1 VVEIQGVPMDAAWE
15 PTACVEAIDYPEGEP
30 MRPVSDLGSEASGRK
45 VAFARQL
52 HVPFYVVTSVNENRL
67 EDLTFT
73 VFKLRPRDGST
84 VASTREKGLSAEQF
98 AAFWANLKG
107 TTQTKGLPDA
117 GVRIENSNVDQV
129 LGKAGLAWGGNVDG
143 VLLDAGE
150 KGGALIE
157 VRKTTKSPLDESTPL
172 TTSTAEA
179 ATTTRG
185 NRFSGS
191 PIIWRFPSSC

>member
-1 VVEIQGVPMDAAWE
+1 
-15 PTACVEAIDYPEGEP
+15 
-30 MRPVSDLGSEASGRK
+30 
-45 VAFARQL
+45 
-52 HVPFYVVTSVNENRL
+52 
-67 EDLTFT
+67 
-73 VFKLRPRDGST
+73 

-117 GVRIENSNVDQV
+117 GVRIEHSNVDQV